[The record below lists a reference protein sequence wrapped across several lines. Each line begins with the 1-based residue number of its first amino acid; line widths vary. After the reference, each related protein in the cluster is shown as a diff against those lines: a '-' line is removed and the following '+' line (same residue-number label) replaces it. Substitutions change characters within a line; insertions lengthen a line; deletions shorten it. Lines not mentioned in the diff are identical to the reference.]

1 MTQDEAKLLV
11 AKRAMELVSD
21 GMRVGLG
28 TGSTATLF
36 IHELGKAVQGGLRI
50 EAIATSDKSTALAKE
65 VGIPLTNFDDTPV
78 LDVNVDEIYPDEVAP
93 GLALIKGGHGAHLR
107 EKIVASAAERFV
119 VLADESKV
127 VSKLGKFP
135 LPVEVVRM
143 ALPLVRRQLNDLG
156 LNPVLRSTSDG
167 KGPWITDEGNVI
179 LDCHCGVIGEPE
191 EVASTI
197 RNIVGVVEHGLF
209 LGMATLALIASE
221 NGVRELRP

>member
-1 MTQDEAKLLV
+1 MTKDEAKLLV
-11 AKRAMELVSD
+11 ARRAVELVSD
-21 GMRVGLG
+21 GMKVGLG

-50 EAIATSDKSTALAKE
+50 EAIATSDKSSALAKE

-78 LDVNVDEIYPDEVAP
+78 LDVNVDGADEVAP

-119 VLADESKV
+119 VLAVVCKV
-127 VSKLGKFP
+127 VSKLGK
-135 LPVEVVRM
+135 
-143 ALPLVRRQLNDLG
+143 LVRRQLNDLG
-156 LNPVLRSTSDG
+156 LNPVIRSTSDG

-179 LDCHCGVIGEPE
+179 LDCHCGVIEEPE
-191 EVASTI
+191 ELASTI
-197 RNIVGVVEHGLF
+197 RDIVGVVEHGLF
-209 LGMATLALIASE
+209 LGMATLALVASE